1 MKNLLEISKLVS
13 KKRVKK
19 IEIFDEY
26 NLSVK
31 NSKFN
36 EFYEAL
42 QNGLFQSDKDAAEHL
57 YQCEATDDR
66 YRQLKSRFRKRLLN
80 TLFFLDVNT
89 PDASNYS
96 RAYFSC
102 QREWAVVKIL
112 EINGAMDSAET
123 IARQIFVTAQKFQF
137 ADVMLDSA
145 RILRQFAADNGRAKE
160 YEEYDS
166 QLKIYKDILEAEI
179 RSEEFYQ
186 RARLSYSQGEE
197 ANLRAHIDT
206 FCDAL
211 MSLNGMYQSSVIQYN
226 TLLMQ
231 SIRAVMMRQFQNVI
245 GLAQE
250 AETYMKTYP
259 NFYRQDISDIL
270 ESGKMNAYLHLRE
283 YRNGKTAYE
292 KLMSVNEEGT
302 GFWFNVNHY
311 YFLLCM
317 HTENYIPAAGILNKV
332 LTNAFFKKLK
342 KDIKEF
348 WLLSEG
354 YINLMIE
361 IYGAES
367 VTLRR
372 QTRRIFKWSEFLA
385 HDVDAKTEPTLYAQ
399 RALIKLMHCVETK
412 KLVLVSGIIDDLKN
426 ELPKNLKSDISARF
440 IIFLRLL
447 QAFEKVSFKPTE
459 INTDKF
465 IYKLQQTPF
474 LYQENLAELEII
486 RFEVLWKII
495 NLRLK

>member
-42 QNGLFQSDKDAAEHL
+42 QNGLFQTDKDAAEHL
-57 YQCEATDDR
+57 YQCEPTDDR

-102 QREWAVVKIL
+102 QKEWAVVKIL
-112 EINGAMDSAET
+112 EINDATDSAET
-123 IARQIFVTAQKFQF
+123 IARQIFVTAQKYQF
-137 ADVMLDSA
+137 ADVMVDAA
-145 RILRQFAADNGRAKE
+145 RILRHFAARNGRAKD

-166 QLKIYKDILEAEI
+166 QLKIYKNVLEAEI

-186 RARLSYSQGEE
+186 RARISYSQGEE
-197 ANLRAHIDT
+197 STLRAHIDT

-211 MSLNGMYQSSVIQYN
+211 VSLNSMYQSSVIQYN

-231 SIRAVMMRQFQNVI
+231 SIRAVMLRQFQNVI
-245 GLAQE
+245 AIAQE
-250 AETYMKTYP
+250 AETYMKTNP
-259 NFYRQDISDIL
+259 NFYRQDISDKL
-270 ESGKMNAYLHLRE
+270 ECGKMNAYLHLRE

-292 KLMSVNEEGT
+292 KLISLNEEGT
-302 GFWFNVNHY
+302 DFWFNVNHY

-332 LTNAFFKKLK
+332 LTNTLFKKLK
-342 KDIKEF
+342 IEMKEF
-348 WLLSEG
+348 WLLAEA

-372 QTRRIFKWSEFLA
+372 QTRRTFKWSEFFGRE
-385 HDVDAKTEPTLYAQ
+385 VDTKTSPALFTQ
-399 RALIKLMHCVETK
+399 RALIKLMHFIETK
-412 KLVLVSGIIDDLKN
+412 KLVSVSEVIEELKT
-426 ELPKNLKSDISARF
+426 EIQKKLKLDVSARF
-440 IIFLRLL
+440 IIFLKLI

-459 INTDKF
+459 INAEKF
-465 IYKLQQTPF
+465 IYKLQLTPF
-474 LYQENLAELEII
+474 IYQENLAELEII

>member
-42 QNGLFQSDKDAAEHL
+42 QQGMFNTDKDASAHL
-57 YQCEATDDR
+57 YQCEPTDDR

-102 QREWAVVKIL
+102 QKEWALVKIL
-112 EINGAMDSAET
+112 EINGALDSAAT
-123 IARQIFVTAQKFQF
+123 MARQTFVTAQKFQF
-137 ADVMLDSA
+137 ADVMVDAA
-145 RILRQFAADNGRAKE
+145 RILRQFAAENGRAKE
-160 YEEYDS
+160 YEEYDG
-166 QLKIYKDILEAEI
+166 QLKIYKDVLEAEI

-186 RARLSYSQGEE
+186 RARLSYSQGDEST
-197 ANLRAHIDT
+197 LKAHIDT
-206 FCDAL
+206 YCDAL
-211 MSLNGMYQSSVIQYN
+211 VSLNGMYKSSVIQYN

-231 SIRAVMMRQFQNVI
+231 SIRAVMLRQFQNVI
-245 GLAQE
+245 GVANE
-250 AETYMKTYP
+250 AETYMKANP
-259 NFYRQDISDIL
+259 NFYRQDISDML
-270 ESGKMNAYLHLRE
+270 ESSRMSAYLHTRE
-283 YRNGKTAYE
+283 YRNGKTAFE
-292 KLMSVNEEGT
+292 KLMTVNEEGSD
-302 GFWFNVNHY
+302 FWFNVNHY

-317 HTENYIPAAGILNKV
+317 HTENYIPAAGVLNKV
-332 LTNAFFKKLK
+332 LTNSMFKKLK
-342 KDIKEF
+342 IEIKEF
-348 WLLSEG
+348 WLLAEA

-372 QTRRIFKWSEFLA
+372 QARRTFKWSEFLA
-385 HDVDAKTEPTLYAQ
+385 RDVDAKEEPALYAH
-399 RALIKLMHCVETK
+399 REIIKLIHFVDTK
-412 KLVLVSGIIDDLKN
+412 KLSFVSDIIEDLKN
-426 ELPKNLKSDISARF
+426 GVQKSLKSDVSVRF
-440 IIFLRLL
+440 HTFLRLL
-447 QAFEKVSFKPTE
+447 QQFEKHAFKPADMNSE
-459 INTDKF
+459 KF
-465 IYKLQQTPF
+465 MYKFSQTPSF
-474 LYQENLAELEII
+474 YQENLAELEII
-486 RFEVLWKII
+486 RYEVLWKII
-495 NLRLK
+495 GQRLK

>member
-13 KKRVKK
+13 RKRVKK

-42 QNGLFQSDKDAAEHL
+42 QNGLFQSDKEAAEYL
-57 YQCEATDDR
+57 YQCEPTDDR

-102 QREWAVVKIL
+102 QKEWAVVKIL
-112 EINGAMDSAET
+112 EINDATDSAET

-137 ADVMLDSA
+137 ADVMVDAA
-145 RILRQFAADNGRAKE
+145 RILRQFAAENGRAKE
-160 YEEYDS
+160 YEEYDN
-166 QLKIYKDILEAEI
+166 QLKIYKNVLEAEI

-186 RARLSYSQGEE
+186 RARLSFSQGEE
-197 ANLRAHIDT
+197 STLCAHIDT

-211 MSLNGMYQSSVIQYN
+211 ASLNGMYQSSVIQYN

-231 SIRAVMMRQFQNVI
+231 SIRAVMLRQFQNVI
-245 GLAQE
+245 IIAQE
-250 AETYMKTYP
+250 AETYMKAHP

-270 ESGKMNAYLHLRE
+270 ESSKMNAYLHLRG

-302 GFWFNVNHY
+302 NFWFNVNHY

-317 HTENYIPAAGILNKV
+317 HTENYIPAAGILNKI
-332 LTNAFFKKLK
+332 LTHPLFKKLK
-342 KDIKEF
+342 IEIKEF
-348 WLLSEG
+348 WLLAEA

-367 VTLRR
+367 VILRR
-372 QTRRIFKWSEFLA
+372 QTRRTFKWSEFLGR
-385 HDVDAKTEPTLYAQ
+385 DVDSKLEPALYAQ
-399 RALIKLMHCVETK
+399 RTLIKLLHFVETK
-412 KLVLVSGIIDDLKN
+412 KLVLVAGVMDDLKN
-426 ELPKNLKSDISARF
+426 ETKKNLKSDVSTRF
-440 IIFLRLL
+440 IVFLRLM
-447 QAFEKVSFKPTE
+447 QSFEKVSFKPSE
-459 INTDKF
+459 INAERF
-465 IYKLQQTPF
+465 IYKLQQTSF
-474 LYQENLAELEII
+474 FYQENLAELEII

-495 NLRLK
+495 NLCCK